1 MEQKVDKLKDS
12 LVFILDKLENMEKQV
27 RKQEQ
32 EIENYIKKNR
42 SIDFN
47 ELVAA
52 HLKPTKTSIE
62 LLREEIDELQ
72 QLITLLFEGIKIDAS
87 SKKIYYCLWVK
98 QGSYKRGEKLL
109 AV

>member
-52 HLKPTKTSIE
+52 HLKSTKTSIE

-72 QLITLLFEGIKIDAS
+72 QLITLLFEGIK
-87 SKKIYYCLWVK
+87 K
-98 QGSYKRGEKLL
+98 QT
-109 AV
+109 

>member
-27 RKQEQ
+27 RKQEH

-52 HLKPTKTSIE
+52 HLKSTKTSIE
-62 LLREEIDELQ
+62 LLREGIDELQ
-72 QLITLLFEGIKIDAS
+72 QLITLLFNGIKNNP
-87 SKKIYYCLWVK
+87 
-98 QGSYKRGEKLL
+98 E
-109 AV
+109 

>member
-1 MEQKVDKLKDS
+1 MEQKVDKVKDS

-52 HLKPTKTSIE
+52 HLKSTKTSIE

-72 QLITLLFEGIKIDAS
+72 QLITLLFEGIKE
-87 SKKIYYCLWVK
+87 
-98 QGSYKRGEKLL
+98 QP
-109 AV
+109 

>member
-1 MEQKVDKLKDS
+1 MEQKVDEIKDS

-32 EIENYIKKNR
+32 DIENYIKKNR

-52 HLKPTKTSIE
+52 HLKSTKTSIE
-62 LLREEIDELQ
+62 LLREEIEELQ
-72 QLITLLFEGIKIDAS
+72 QLITLLFEG
-87 SKKIYYCLWVK
+87 KKNNP
-98 QGSYKRGEKLL
+98 E
-109 AV
+109 

>member
-27 RKQEQ
+27 RKQEH

-52 HLKPTKTSIE
+52 HLKSTKTSIE

-72 QLITLLFEGIKIDAS
+72 QLITLLFEGIKE
-87 SKKIYYCLWVK
+87 
-98 QGSYKRGEKLL
+98 QP
-109 AV
+109 

>member
-52 HLKPTKTSIE
+52 HLKSTKTSIE

-72 QLITLLFEGIKIDAS
+72 QLITLLFEGIKNNP
-87 SKKIYYCLWVK
+87 
-98 QGSYKRGEKLL
+98 E
-109 AV
+109 

>member
-52 HLKPTKTSIE
+52 HLKSTKTSIE

-72 QLITLLFEGIKIDAS
+72 QLITLLFEGIKE
-87 SKKIYYCLWVK
+87 
-98 QGSYKRGEKLL
+98 QP
-109 AV
+109 

>member
-12 LVFILDKLENMEKQV
+12 LVFILDKLENME
-27 RKQEQ
+27 EQ

-52 HLKPTKTSIE
+52 HLKSTKTSIE

-72 QLITLLFEGIKIDAS
+72 QLITLLFEGIK
-87 SKKIYYCLWVK
+87 K
-98 QGSYKRGEKLL
+98 QP
-109 AV
+109 

>member
-1 MEQKVDKLKDS
+1 MEQKVDEIKDS

-52 HLKPTKTSIE
+52 HLKSTKTSIE
-62 LLREEIDELQ
+62 LLREEIEELQ
-72 QLITLLFEGIKIDAS
+72 QLITLLFEG
-87 SKKIYYCLWVK
+87 KKNNP
-98 QGSYKRGEKLL
+98 E
-109 AV
+109 

>member
-52 HLKPTKTSIE
+52 HLKSTKTSIE
-62 LLREEIDELQ
+62 LLREEIDELH
-72 QLITLLFEGIKIDAS
+72 QLITLLFEEIKNNP
-87 SKKIYYCLWVK
+87 
-98 QGSYKRGEKLL
+98 E
-109 AV
+109 

>member
-1 MEQKVDKLKDS
+1 
-12 LVFILDKLENMEKQV
+12 MEKQV

-52 HLKPTKTSIE
+52 HLKSTKTSIE

-72 QLITLLFEGIKIDAS
+72 QLITLLFEGIK
-87 SKKIYYCLWVK
+87 KTTLNK
-98 QGSYKRGEKLL
+98 
-109 AV
+109 

>member
-42 SIDFN
+42 AVDFN

-52 HLKPTKTSIE
+52 HLKSTKTSIE
-62 LLREEIDELQ
+62 LLREEIEELH
-72 QLITLLFEGIKIDAS
+72 QLITLSFKEIKNNP
-87 SKKIYYCLWVK
+87 K
-98 QGSYKRGEKLL
+98 
-109 AV
+109 

>member
-52 HLKPTKTSIE
+52 HLKSTKTSIE

-72 QLITLLFEGIKIDAS
+72 QLITLLFEEIKNNP
-87 SKKIYYCLWVK
+87 
-98 QGSYKRGEKLL
+98 E
-109 AV
+109 

>member
-52 HLKPTKTSIE
+52 HLKSTKTSIE

-72 QLITLLFEGIKIDAS
+72 QLITLLFNGIKNNP
-87 SKKIYYCLWVK
+87 
-98 QGSYKRGEKLL
+98 E
-109 AV
+109 

>member
-27 RKQEQ
+27 RKQEH

-52 HLKPTKTSIE
+52 HLKSTKTSIE

-72 QLITLLFEGIKIDAS
+72 QLITLLFEGIK
-87 SKKIYYCLWVK
+87 KTTLNK
-98 QGSYKRGEKLL
+98 
-109 AV
+109 

>member
-12 LVFILDKLENMEKQV
+12 LVFIFDKLENMEKQV

-52 HLKPTKTSIE
+52 HLKSTKTSIE
-62 LLREEIDELQ
+62 LLREEIEELQ
-72 QLITLLFEGIKIDAS
+72 QLITLLFKEIK
-87 SKKIYYCLWVK
+87 K
-98 QGSYKRGEKLL
+98 QP
-109 AV
+109 

>member
-52 HLKPTKTSIE
+52 HLKSTKTSIE
-62 LLREEIDELQ
+62 LLREEIDELH
-72 QLITLLFEGIKIDAS
+72 QLITLLFEEIRKTTLN
-87 SKKIYYCLWVK
+87 K
-98 QGSYKRGEKLL
+98 
-109 AV
+109 